1 LTSGYGGKRRVPISG
16 NGLPMTRQNGRTSR
30 CDTKGN
36 LERAPIWSGRVLE
49 QKSWETTVILMYA
62 AHGELHTSALVLK
75 QIIEKNL
82 KTRSSLGKKG
92 VSDISGYF
100 CPPEGVFVTLGSFC
114 TLCTEKRLYYPCLFL
129 PRDMFCRYRSVQN
142 RYTGNFYHSRS
153 KTTHACS
160 THRYCGSGIPG
171 ARIAVLCH
179 DI

>member
-1 LTSGYGGKRRVPISG
+1 
-16 NGLPMTRQNGRTSR
+16 
-30 CDTKGN
+30 
-36 LERAPIWSGRVLE
+36 
-49 QKSWETTVILMYA
+49 MYA
-62 AHGELHTSALVLK
+62 AHGELHNSALVLK

-114 TLCTEKRLYYPCLFL
+114 TLCTEKRLYYPCLFCHGTCFADTGQFKIDTQETFTIHAVKPL
-129 PRDMFCRYRSVQN
+129 MPAQRTGIVVRAYR
-142 RYTGNFYHSRS
+142 
-153 KTTHACS
+153 AD
-160 THRYCGSGIPG
+160 